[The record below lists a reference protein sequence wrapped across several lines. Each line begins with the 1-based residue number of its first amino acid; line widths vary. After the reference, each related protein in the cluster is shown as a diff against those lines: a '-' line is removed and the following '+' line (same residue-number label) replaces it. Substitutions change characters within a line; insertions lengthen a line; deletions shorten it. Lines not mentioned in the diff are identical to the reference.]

1 VNRQKDT
8 DWRREEVGDGR
19 TEESSAIRDGMQA
32 ATSFMPHADGTNSGS
47 LLNFILST
55 LLKNQFSYV

>member
-1 VNRQKDT
+1 M
-8 DWRREEVGDGR
+8 GDGR

-47 LLNFILST
+47 LVNFILST